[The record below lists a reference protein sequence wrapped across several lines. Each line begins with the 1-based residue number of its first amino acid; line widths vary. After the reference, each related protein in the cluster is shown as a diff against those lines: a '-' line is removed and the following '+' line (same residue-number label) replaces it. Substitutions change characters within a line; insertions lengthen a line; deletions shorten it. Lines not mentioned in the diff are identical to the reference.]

1 MEKSSVDS
9 ESYRLCRSDIFSDPP
24 SRNERITKGVVF
36 MRYNIIGK
44 NIDVWD
50 KTKEMVEHKMDRVA
64 KLFPDDTEATIT
76 LSLEKL
82 VSTVEIT
89 VPMNKR
95 VVRAEVQD
103 PDMTAAMDKA
113 VDILEGQ
120 VVRYKKRM
128 RTKVKSGA
136 EAYAAEYAAILVP
149 EEDLDDEPMVKIE
162 KVKHFEV
169 KPMDAEEAVME
180 MELVGH
186 NFFVFRNGETD
197 EVNVVYKRKNG
208 TYGLIEPEY

>member
-1 MEKSSVDS
+1 M
-9 ESYRLCRSDIFSDPP
+9 L
-24 SRNERITKGVVF
+24 
-36 MRYNIIGK
+36 YNIIGK

-50 KTKEMVEHKMDRVA
+50 KTKEAVEHKMDRIQ
-64 KLFPDDTEATIT
+64 KLFPEETVATIT

-82 VSTVEIT
+82 VSTVEVTI
-89 VPMNKR
+89 PLNKR
-95 VVRAEVQD
+95 LLRAEVRD
-103 PDMTAAMDKA
+103 PDMTAAIDKA

-120 VVRYKKRM
+120 IVRYKKRM
-128 RTKVKSGA
+128 RTKVRQSGDN
-136 EAYAAEYAAILVP
+136 YIAEYKSILVA
-149 EEDLDDEPMVKIE
+149 EEELDEEPLYPIVKI
-162 KVKHFEV
+162 KHFEV

-180 MELVGH
+180 MELIGH